1 MIGSMRRQKESLFI
15 KGQQCQS
22 YESSGLSI
30 LTKRLSQKSLK
41 DWADEISSALFVVLK
56 IDYFEV

>member
-1 MIGSMRRQKESLFI
+1 M
-15 KGQQCQS
+15 
-22 YESSGLSI
+22 
-30 LTKRLSQKSLK
+30 RLSQKSLK

>member
-1 MIGSMRRQKESLFI
+1 MAYRQ
-15 KGQQCQS
+15 
-22 YESSGLSI
+22 LSI
-30 LTKRLSQKSLK
+30 KIKRLSQKSLK